1 MICVSCML
9 AIFLAW
15 PYAFGGK
22 SATMPSATE
31 ARAAVTAA
39 VAAVPEV
46 SVIPEAAA
54 APVAVAAAATAAIK
68 PESCYKRFQ
77 REVQLCTDGDASAAC
92 KLGAAD
98 HWDMCEAT
106 GFWPE

>member
-1 MICVSCML
+1 MICVSFML

-15 PYAFGGK
+15 PVAFGGRDQGQK
-22 SATMPSATE
+22 AAAE
-31 ARAAVTAA
+31 ARKVVTAA

-46 SVIPEAAA
+46 RVIPEAKA
-54 APVAVAAAATAAIK
+54 APAAPADHAR

-77 REVQLCTDGDASAAC
+77 GEVKMCTGSTTAAC

-98 HWDMCEAT
+98 HWDICEAT
-106 GFWPE
+106 GFWPS

>member
-1 MICVSCML
+1 MRNAMICVSCML

-15 PYAFGGK
+15 PYVFGG
-22 SATMPSATE
+22 TGTVMPSATE
-31 ARAAVTAA
+31 ARDAVKAA
-39 VAAVPEV
+39 VAAVPAV
-46 SVIPEAAA
+46 HVIPEAQA
-54 APVAVAAAATAAIK
+54 APAPATPIK

-77 REVQLCTDGDASAAC
+77 REVKLCKEGANSAAC

-106 GFWPE
+106 GFWPG

>member
-1 MICVSCML
+1 MICVSVML

-15 PYAFGGK
+15 PLAFGGRDQGQK
-22 SATMPSATE
+22 AAAE
-31 ARAAVTAA
+31 ARKVVTAA

-46 SVIPEAAA
+46 RVIPEAKA
-54 APVAVAAAATAAIK
+54 APAVDAR

-77 REVQLCTDGDASAAC
+77 REVKLCTGNTTAAC

-98 HWDMCEAT
+98 HWDICEAT
-106 GFWPE
+106 GFWPS

>member
-1 MICVSCML
+1 MICVSVML
-9 AIFLAW
+9 AIYLGW
-15 PYAFGGK
+15 PLAFGGERHGLET
-22 SATMPSATE
+22 AAE
-31 ARAAVTAA
+31 ARV
-39 VAAVPEV
+39 
-46 SVIPEAAA
+46 
-54 APVAVAAAATAAIK
+54 VAAAAVGLVRPVAPAAAATLPTASSK

-77 REVQLCTDGDASAAC
+77 REVKLCRGGSAAAC

>member
-1 MICVSCML
+1 MRNAMICASFML

-15 PYAFGGK
+15 PFVFGNDAK
-22 SATMPSATE
+22 VMPSAVE
-31 ARAAVTAA
+31 ARDAVKAA
-39 VAAVPEV
+39 VAVVPAVH
-46 SVIPEAAA
+46 VIPEAVA
-54 APVAVAAAATAAIK
+54 APAPAVQAK

-77 REVQLCTDGDASAAC
+77 REVKQCREGNSSAAC

-106 GFWPE
+106 GFWPS

>member
-1 MICVSCML
+1 MRNAMICASFML

-15 PYAFGGK
+15 PLAFGEHSK
-22 SATMPSATE
+22 NMPSAAE
-31 ARAAVTAA
+31 ARDAVKAA
-39 VAAVPEV
+39 VAAVPTV
-46 SVIPEAAA
+46 HVIPEA
-54 APVAVAAAATAAIK
+54 VAASAPAVQVH

-77 REVQLCTDGDASAAC
+77 REVKLCKEGANSAAC

-106 GFWPE
+106 GFWPN

>member
-1 MICVSCML
+1 
-9 AIFLAW
+9 
-15 PYAFGGK
+15 
-22 SATMPSATE
+22 MPSANE
-31 ARAAVTAA
+31 ARAAVKAA

-46 SVIPEAAA
+46 RVIPEAAA
-54 APVAVAAAATAAIK
+54 ASAPAAPVK

-77 REVQLCTDGDASAAC
+77 REVKLCTSGDASAAC

-106 GFWPE
+106 GFWPD